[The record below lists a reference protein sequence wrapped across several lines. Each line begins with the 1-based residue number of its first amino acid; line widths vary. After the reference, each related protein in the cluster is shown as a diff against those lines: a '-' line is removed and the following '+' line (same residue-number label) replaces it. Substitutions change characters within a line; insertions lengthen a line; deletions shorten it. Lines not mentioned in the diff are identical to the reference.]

1 MQRRNYRNLLFYS
14 GVTGFFL
21 IVIFF
26 IVRLGHRLEEGR
38 AVVTPDG
45 GTGWE
50 AIFHPLEANFGQP
63 LTLFLLQII
72 IILLVSRIFG
82 WFFRLIRQPSVIG
95 EIVAGIVLG
104 PSLTGLFFPELFNSL
119 FPESSLGNLSLLSQ
133 IGLILFM
140 FIVGTELDFSHLKNN
155 ISGALVISHASIIVP
170 YGLGMGLALYLY
182 SAFAPQH
189 ISFLSFSLFLGISMS
204 ITAFPVLARIVQE
217 TGISRTRLGTMVITC
232 AAIDDVTAWSLL
244 AMVIAIVKAG
254 SLVSSLYTI
263 LLSVL
268 YVLVMFKVV
277 RPFLARLGEL
287 YPSRENLSK
296 PVVALFFL
304 VVLISSLVTEMI
316 GVHAIFGG
324 FMAGIIMPAN
334 ERFRSTL
341 VEKVED
347 VSLLLF
353 LPLFFVYTG
362 LRTEIGLLNEPSLW
376 GVTLLIIGTAVAGK
390 FLGGALSARF
400 TGQGWRDSLMIG
412 TLMNT
417 RGLVELVVLNIGYD
431 LGILDARIFA
441 MLVIM
446 ALVTTFMTGPVL
458 ELIGKLFKP
467 QPEASQPES
476 VVIPG
481 FKILLSFGNPETGR
495 SLLRLASLI
504 NHHES
509 SSILPGGEATRPA
522 SPMNSRAPSGPSATP
537 SHGKTVRH
545 HRQAHK
551 ARITALHLTPADELF
566 QNDPEMYERES
577 FAPLIEES
585 LRLDE
590 EVTTLF
596 KISNDLEADIIEVAN
611 QGGFN
616 LLLIGVGQ
624 SVFDG
629 SLLGKALGYTA
640 RILNPVHFY
649 SRITRKEISTLPE
662 GITQRTWNIITGTY
676 IPTGVFIDRKVSS
689 FDHIFVYISERED
702 LTLLRYFPHDHHGA
716 KQSLTLVDP
725 GHLLETVKEGSTPAD
740 TWSPERITVPGQ
752 FALLHHWPDFSQP
765 QLDHSSLLIVTLEA
779 WSVLAEK
786 REKENL
792 DKPSIFI
799 VAEPDVTQ
807 AR

>member
-1 MQRRNYRNLLFYS
+1 MQGRNYRYVYFYS

-21 IVIFF
+21 LMIFF
-26 IVRLGHRLEEGR
+26 IVRWGHRLEEGR
-38 AVVTPDG
+38 AIAMPRG
-45 GTGWE
+45 GAGWE
-50 AIFHPLEANFGQP
+50 AIFHPLETNLEHP

-82 WFFRLIRQPSVIG
+82 WLCRLIRQPSVIG
-95 EIVAGIVLG
+95 EIIAGIVLG
-104 PSLTGLFFPELFNSL
+104 PSLTGLFFPEFFNAL
-119 FPESSLGNLSLLSQ
+119 FPASSLGNLSLLSQ

-155 ISGALVISHASIIVP
+155 ISGALVISHASIVVP
-170 YGLGMGLALYLY
+170 YGLGMGLALLLY
-182 SAFAPQH
+182 SAFAPGTV
-189 ISFLSFSLFLGISMS
+189 SFLSFSLFLGISMS

-254 SLVSSLYTI
+254 SLISSLYTI

-277 RPFLARLGEL
+277 RPFLARIGDM

-316 GVHAIFGG
+316 GIHAIFGG
-324 FMAGIIMPAN
+324 FMAGVIMPTN
-334 ERFRSTL
+334 EKFRNTL

-347 VSLLLF
+347 VSLVLF

-376 GVTLLIIGTAVAGK
+376 GITLLIIATATAGK

-417 RGLVELVVLNIGYD
+417 RGLVELVVLNIGFD

-467 QPEASQPES
+467 QSEPAVPES
-476 VVIPG
+476 AVISG
-481 FKILLSFGNPETGR
+481 FRILLSFGNPETGR
-495 SLLRLASLI
+495 SLLRLASLL
-504 NHHES
+504 NHH
-509 SSILPGGEATRPA
+509 G
-522 SPMNSRAPSGPSATP
+522 SAN
-537 SHGKTVRH
+537 KT
-545 HRQAHK
+545 
-551 ARITALHLTPADELF
+551 RITALHLTPADELF
-566 QNDPEMYERES
+566 QNDPEIYEKES

-596 KISNDLEADIIEVAN
+596 KISNDLETDITEIAN
-611 QGGFN
+611 NGGFN

-624 SVFDG
+624 SVFEG
-629 SLLGKALGYTA
+629 SLLGKALGYTV
-640 RILNPVHFY
+640 RILDPVHFY
-649 SRITRKEISTLPE
+649 SRITGKEKSLLPD
-662 GITQRTWNIITGTY
+662 GLNQRTRNIISGTQ
-676 IPTGVFIDRKVSS
+676 IPTGVLIDRKNSS
-689 FDHIFVYISERED
+689 FDVVFVYLTARED
-702 LTLLRYFPHDHHGA
+702 LFLLRFFPRDHHSE
-716 KQSLTLVDP
+716 KHTVTIIDP
-725 GHLLETVKEGSTPAD
+725 GNLLRNAKEGTL
-740 TWSPERITVPGQ
+740 SPEQDSPGQ
-752 FALLHHWPDFSQP
+752 IPVPDHFSLLRHWPDFGQP
-765 QLDHSSLLIVTLEA
+765 HLEHSSLLVVSMEA
-779 WSVLAEK
+779 WN
-786 REKENL
+786 NL
-792 DKPSIFI
+792 QEMRDQGELDIPGILM
-799 VAEPDVTQ
+799 VAEPSPGK
-807 AR
+807 